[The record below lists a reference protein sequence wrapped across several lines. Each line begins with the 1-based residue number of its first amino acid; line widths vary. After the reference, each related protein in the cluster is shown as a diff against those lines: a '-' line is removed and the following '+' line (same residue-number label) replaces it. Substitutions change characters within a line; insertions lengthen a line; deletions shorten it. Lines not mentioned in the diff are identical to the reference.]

1 MSRLTYKTDNGEY
14 TGMPNS
20 IEIRTALEKL
30 SKLEDV
36 EEKLGIDLI
45 PLLTALTNGYVF
57 WKDDNSIYKIQI
69 DSITNCCLKVNTWYY
84 VDSSTIV
91 KRYGDEFTI
100 DFKDY
105 GKTWALTKEE
115 LENGK

>member
-1 MSRLTYKTDNGEY
+1 MGGVRGWSVGAKG
-14 TGMPNS
+14 G
-20 IEIRTALEKL
+20 
-30 SKLEDV
+30 
-36 EEKLGIDLI
+36 
-45 PLLTALTNGYVF
+45 VF
-57 WKDDNSIYKIQI
+57 WKGDGCICGGQI
-69 DSITNCCLKVNTWYY
+69 DGITNCCLKVNTWYY

-115 LENGK
+115 LENEN

>member
-1 MSRLTYKTDNGEY
+1 MNRLTYRTDNGEY

-30 SKLEDV
+30 SKIEDI
-36 EEKLGIDLI
+36 EEELGIDLI
-45 PLLTALTNGYVF
+45 PLLTVLTNGYVF
-57 WKDDNSIYKIQI
+57 WKDDGFIYKVKI

-84 VDSSTIV
+84 VDSNTIG

-100 DFKDY
+100 NFKDY
-105 GKTWALTKEE
+105 GKTLALTKEE
-115 LENGK
+115 